1 MKQKVVAVYA
11 GTFDPLTRGH
21 EELVRRA
28 ADLFDEIVVA
38 VADSR
43 GKNPLFE
50 PVEREALAREALAC
64 YPNVRVVR
72 FSGLLVNLLRDQG
85 ARVAVRGLRGVT
97 DFDYEF
103 QLAGMNA
110 KLMSECE
117 TVFLTPT
124 DEYRHV
130 SATLVREIAMMGGD
144 VAQFVS
150 PIVLQRLGEK
160 LAARARAA

>member
-1 MKQKVVAVYA
+1 MKPVVAVYA

-28 ADLFDEIVVA
+28 ASLFSELVVA

-43 GKNPLFE
+43 GKSPLFE
-50 PVEREALAREALAC
+50 PVEREALAREALAE

-103 QLAGMNA
+103 QLAGMNTA
-110 KLMSECE
+110 LMPEFE
-117 TVFLTPT
+117 TVFMTPS
-124 DEYRHV
+124 DRYRYV
-130 SATLVREIAMMGGD
+130 SATLVREIATMGGD
-144 VAQFVS
+144 VEQFVS
-150 PIVLQRLGEK
+150 PIVHKRL
-160 LAARARAA
+160 LAKVAERARQA

>member
-1 MKQKVVAVYA
+1 MKKIIAVYA

-28 ADLFDEIVVA
+28 ADLFDEIIVA

-50 PVEREALAREALAC
+50 PAERETLAREALAV
-64 YPNVRVVR
+64 YPNVRVLR
-72 FSGLLVNLLRDQG
+72 FSGLLVNLMRAQS
-85 ARVAVRGLRGVT
+85 ARVLIRGLRGVT

-110 KLMSECE
+110 KLMPDFETIFMTPSEA
-117 TVFLTPT
+117 
-124 DEYRHV
+124 YRHV
-130 SATLVREIAMMGGD
+130 SATLVREIATMDGD

-150 PIVLQRLGEK
+150 PIVLHRLNEK
-160 LAARARAA
+160 LAARAKAG

>member
-1 MKQKVVAVYA
+1 MKHVVAAYA

-50 PVEREALAREALAC
+50 PDEREALAREALAQ

-72 FSGLLVNLLRDQG
+72 FSGLLVNLLRAQN
-85 ARVAVRGLRGVT
+85 ARVAIRGLRGVT

-110 KLMSECE
+110 KLMPEFE
-117 TVFLTPT
+117 TVFMTPSE
-124 DEYRHV
+124 DYRYV
-130 SATLVREIAMMGGD
+130 SATLVREIAMMGGE
-144 VAQFVS
+144 VGQFVS
-150 PIVLQRLGEK
+150 PIVLARLQAK
-160 LAARARAA
+160 LAARAAAA